1 MRAGLEE
8 LIANKRYDILGDDVQ
23 QILVLMTD
31 GRANESEEP
40 GTTPVNSIYHYAE
53 VARQNDIIIHGIT
66 LGSGAEKDPIRYCAD
81 HTGGEYHHVEDGDF
95 EGLFE
100 IYRGIGRGSDQ
111 PRLVR

>member
-1 MRAGLEE
+1 MRVGIEE
-8 LIANKRYDILGDDVQ
+8 LMANKRVDATGEDVQ

-31 GRANESEEP
+31 GHANETEPP
-40 GTTPVNSIYHYAE
+40 GTTPTNSIYYYAE
-53 VARQNDIIIHGIT
+53 LARQNDIIIHGIT
-66 LGSGAEKDPIRYCAD
+66 LGSGAEKGPIRYAAD

-100 IYRGIGRGSDQ
+100 IYRGIGRGADQ